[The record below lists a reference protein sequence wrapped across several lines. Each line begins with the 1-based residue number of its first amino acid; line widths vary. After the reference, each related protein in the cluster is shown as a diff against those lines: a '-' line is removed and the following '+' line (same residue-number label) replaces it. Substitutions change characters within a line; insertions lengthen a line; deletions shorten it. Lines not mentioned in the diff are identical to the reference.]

1 MSDAGFIVHGA
12 RGSAPTSGNLV
23 RRYGGHTT
31 CYSVDAGSD
40 GTILVDAGTAIG
52 FTPSL
57 VNGGPYHILF
67 THYHLDHVQGLPFF
81 APLYDPTAEVVF
93 YGRPPR
99 GMTLEDALRG
109 VFRPPWFPVDF
120 ASTPARRSFV
130 DLSEKSELQ
139 LGGVSVTTGG
149 LNHPQGCLAYRFDR
163 GGSSVVIAT
172 DHEAGD
178 DTIDGALR
186 DLADRAGVL
195 FHDGQYT
202 HEEYVTRIGWGHS
215 TWEAAAKAADR
226 ARVDRLVLTSHDP
239 THTDDVIDDM
249 VRMAADVFDDV
260 AAAAPGMHVPI

>member
-1 MSDAGFIVHGA
+1 MSDAGFLVHGA
-12 RGSAPTSGNLV
+12 RGSAPTSGSFV
-23 RRYGGHTT
+23 GRYGGHTT

-40 GTILVDAGTAIG
+40 GVVLVDAGTAIG

-57 VNGGPYHILF
+57 VGRGPFHLFF

-81 APLYDPTAEVVF
+81 MPIYDPRAEFVF
-93 YGRPPR
+93 YGRPPA
-99 GMTLEDALRG
+99 GVSLEEALRG

-120 ASTPARRSFV
+120 ASTPSRKSFV
-130 DLSEKSELQ
+130 NLSGVTDLQ
-139 LGGVSVTTGG
+139 LGGLTITTSD

-163 GGSSVVIAT
+163 GDSSVVIAT

-195 FHDGQYT
+195 YHDGQYT
-202 HEEYVTRIGWGHS
+202 HEEYATRIGWGHS

-226 ARVDRLVLTSHDP
+226 AQVGRLVLTSHDP
-239 THTDDVIDDM
+239 AHTDDVIDGM

-260 AAAAPGMHVPI
+260 AAAAPGMRVEI